1 MSSDEVIDHVKV
13 ALRDGLPVPDTEAAR
28 ARIER
33 LTREELSNAVDEV
46 DVGWLLPDTEDDL
59 SVGQEILR
67 RDLARILDDL
77 GADGS
82 VEYEEVGY
90 SEMPEETAHV
100 HRLRAA
106 GVLRAAG
113 LVAYEPV
120 VTWVPWGER

>member
-1 MSSDEVIDHVKV
+1 MSNHEVIDLVKV
-13 ALRDGLPVPDTEAAR
+13 ALRDGLTAPDTAAAR

-33 LTREELSNAVDEV
+33 LTREELSNAVDEG
-46 DVGWLLPDTEDDL
+46 DVGWILPESEDDL

-67 RDLARILDDL
+67 RDLTRILHDL

-82 VEYEEVGY
+82 VEYEAVGY
-90 SEMPEETAHV
+90 NEPPEETAHV

-113 LVAYEPV
+113 LVAYQPL
-120 VTWVPWGER
+120 VTWVPWSEG